1 MTHAGSGLNLRV
13 MVRLRLPLALFL
25 GSLLLRLV
33 WLAVSPYAL
42 YPDAAYYD
50 AGARALAA
58 GELEV
63 PFLWSWIETGF
74 VIPERLTL
82 PMTAF
87 IHWGPLASIIGVPF
101 VWLFGALPFAPAL
114 PHLLAGALL
123 APVTYL
129 LALRLGATRPLDAG
143 LLALVGGLYGPLL
156 SQPDNY
162 ALYALLATAAL
173 VVTIS
178 ARGGQTRRWFAAGL
192 LAGLAW
198 LSRTDGLILAGS
210 IGLLAL
216 AEPGLRSK
224 GRAALGVI
232 LGFTLLTLPWLI
244 RQIVTFGSPIP
255 SGSSGALWIRSYNEQ
270 FTADGP
276 FTIGHLFADGL
287 LPVLSSRLEAAGFFL
302 FMVVLFL
309 LTVSLL
315 PGLIS
320 GMIARRRDRR
330 LAPFAVYAIAYA
342 LWSILFAASHLKG
355 GNLMHGLLA
364 LGPIAWVI
372 SSEGLYTLLQALQ
385 RRGLLR
391 SGADRRIGRFVLA
404 LVLLIGLFGPLRGTF
419 AVWRVEEQLAQ
430 EITLK
435 LSDAGL
441 DQAIIMSVRPTA
453 LWRVGGA
460 GNVMLPLGSTDA
472 VIRALRATAAGVLI
486 LDPAYRQDLIDLWG
500 GPERPDWLGTP
511 IELVF
516 RGEESPRTLLI
527 VPVIGTP
534 SN

>member
-1 MTHAGSGLNLRV
+1 
-13 MVRLRLPLALFL
+13 
-25 GSLLLRLV
+25 
-33 WLAVSPYAL
+33 
-42 YPDAAYYD
+42 
-50 AGARALAA
+50 
-58 GELEV
+58 
-63 PFLWSWIETGF
+63 
-74 VIPERLTL
+74 
-82 PMTAF
+82 
-87 IHWGPLASIIGVPF
+87 
-101 VWLFGALPFAPAL
+101 
-114 PHLLAGALL
+114 
-123 APVTYL
+123 
-129 LALRLGATRPLDAG
+129 
-143 LLALVGGLYGPLL
+143 
-156 SQPDNY
+156 
-162 ALYALLATAAL
+162 
-173 VVTIS
+173 
-178 ARGGQTRRWFAAGL
+178 
-192 LAGLAW
+192 
-198 LSRTDGLILAGS
+198 
-210 IGLLAL
+210 
-216 AEPGLRSK
+216 
-224 GRAALGVI
+224 VI

-372 SSEGLYTLLQALQ
+372 SSEGLYTLLQTLQ

-486 LDPAYRQDLIDLWG
+486 LDPAYRKDLIDLWG

-534 SN
+534 SK

>member
-1 MTHAGSGLNLRV
+1 MARV
-13 MVRLRLPLALFL
+13 RIPLALFL

-50 AGARALAA
+50 VGARSLAS
-58 GELEV
+58 GHLEV

-74 VIPERLTL
+74 VIPEQLTL
-82 PMTAF
+82 PMTSFA
-87 IHWGPLASIIGVPF
+87 HWGPLASIVGVPF

-129 LALRLGATRPLDAG
+129 LALKLGAYRPLDAG

-178 ARGGQTRRWFAAGL
+178 ARGGRLRRWSLAGL

-198 LSRTDGLILAGS
+198 LSRTDGLILAGA

-216 AEPGLRSK
+216 AEPGLRRK
-224 GRAALGVI
+224 GRAALAVI
-232 LGFTLLTLPWLI
+232 LGFALPTLPWVA
-244 RQIVTFGSPIP
+244 RQIVTFGSAIP

-309 LTVSLL
+309 LTASLL

-320 GMIARRRDRR
+320 GVIARRHDRR
-330 LAPFAVYAIAYA
+330 LAPFAVYTIAYA
-342 LWSILFAASHLKG
+342 LWSILFAAPHLKG
-355 GNLMHGLLA
+355 GNLLHGLLA

-372 SSEGLYTLLQALQ
+372 SSEGLYTLLQTLQ

-391 SGADRRIGRFVLA
+391 MGAERRVGRVVLA
-404 LVLLIGLFGPLRGTF
+404 LVLIVGLVGPLRGTF
-419 AVWRVEEQLAQ
+419 GVWRLEEQMANELSA
-430 EITLK
+430 EIHR
-435 LSDAGL
+435 AGL
-441 DQAIIMSVRPTA
+441 DGKITMSVRPVPI
-453 LWRVGGA
+453 WRVGGA
-460 GNVMLPLGSTDA
+460 GSVMLPLGSTDA
-472 VIRALRATAAGVLI
+472 VIRALRATATGVLI
-486 LDPAYRQDLIDLWG
+486 LDPAYRKDLIDLWG
-500 GPERPDWLGTP
+500 GPGRPDWLGTP

-527 VPVIGTP
+527 IPVIGTP